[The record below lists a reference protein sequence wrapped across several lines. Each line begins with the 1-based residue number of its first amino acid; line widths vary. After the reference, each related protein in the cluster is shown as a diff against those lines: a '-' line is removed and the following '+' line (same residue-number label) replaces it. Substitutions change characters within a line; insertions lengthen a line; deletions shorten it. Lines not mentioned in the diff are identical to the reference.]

1 MKFFKLLTILLLLQ
15 TSLFAESKLTLKYDS
30 YEKALEAKNHI
41 FFNMSSTKAGIITT
55 DFKGAVKDAQITYSK
70 DAKGNY
76 KDISIVI
83 NAKQLDTDNDAR
95 NDKMYEQ
102 SLETEKY
109 PKLTVRIPGPV
120 RLGELN
126 KGSIEVRN
134 KKHSIVLFIEK
145 VVSAEGEA
153 SLAGKSVL
161 SLKKLEIPDP
171 SIWIATVHDEVEV
184 RFNVLP

>member
-1 MKFFKLLTILLLLQ
+1 MKFIKLLTMLLLLQ
-15 TSLFAESKLTLKYDS
+15 TSLHAESKLTLKYDS
-30 YEKALEAKNHI
+30 YDKALEAKNRI

-55 DFKGAVKDAQITYSK
+55 DFKGVVRDAKITYSK
-70 DAKGNY
+70 DGKGNY
-76 KDISIVI
+76 KDISIVVDT
-83 NAKQLDTDNDAR
+83 KQLDTDNDAR
-95 NDKMYEQ
+95 NEKMYEQ

-109 PKLTVRIPGPV
+109 PRLIVRVPGPV

-126 KGSIEVRN
+126 KGSIEIRN
-134 KKHSIVLFIEK
+134 KKHSIDLFIEK
-145 VVSAEGEA
+145 VVTTEGEA

-184 RFNVLP
+184 KFYVVP